1 MDMSQSDMDFCKG
14 IMWKFVRNNNIPKYI
29 DKDDLLSDAYIGF
42 LDAQSKYDASK
53 NPNFKSY
60 AYIRVRGA
68 MIDGM
73 RSREWLPRSVLKK
86 IHDADNK
93 HDVYYS
99 KLHSWETV
107 VDTGRDGTKMTL
119 GDTIADTVDPY
130 AEVNN
135 VFYDL
140 INLIKDDN
148 DRAFMQF
155 RYVEHMTFGELAEIF
170 GRTES
175 CMSLWHSR
183 IIKEL
188 KNKVVDPKV
197 DVR

>member
-1 MDMSQSDMDFCKG
+1 MDMSQSDMDFCKRV
-14 IMWKFVRNNNIPKYI
+14 MWKFIRSSNIPPHV
-29 DKDDLLSDAYIGF
+29 DRDDLLSDAYIGF

-60 AYIRVRGA
+60 AYVRVRGA
-68 MIDGM
+68 IIDGM
-73 RSREWLPRSVLKK
+73 RSREWLPRKVLKEL
-86 IHDADNK
+86 HNADNK
-93 HDVYYS
+93 SSVDVKKIYS
-99 KLHSWETV
+99 LETPIGDDLV
-107 VDTGRDGTKMTL
+107 I
-119 GDTIADTVDPY
+119 GDTVSNDSDPY
-130 AEVNN
+130 KEVND

-155 RYVEHMTFGELAEIF
+155 RYVDSMTFGELAEIF

-175 CMSLWHSR
+175 CMSLWHTR

-188 KNKVVDPKV
+188 KDKVVNSKV

>member
-1 MDMSQSDMDFCKG
+1 MSMSQSDMDFCKG
-14 IMWKFVRNNNIPKYI
+14 IMWKFVRSNNIPAHV

-73 RSREWLPRSVLKK
+73 RSREWLPRRVLKQL
-86 IHDADNK
+86 HDAEDK
-93 HDVYYS
+93 SAVEVKKTYS
-99 KLHSWETV
+99 WNTPIK
-107 VDTGRDGTKMTL
+107 DGVTL
-119 GDTIADTVDPY
+119 GDTVADTVDPY
-130 AEVNN
+130 AEVND

-155 RYVEHMTFGELAEIF
+155 RYIEHMTFGELAEIF

-188 KNKVVDPKV
+188 QNKVVDPKV
-197 DVR
+197 DVRE